1 MKKNKQLIQLKHLL
15 KDKIEYIY
23 IIALTIY
30 IASLI
35 FSNKTDFTIGFEK
48 YLSLLRYMI
57 LFIIGIKI
65 IVFDFEEYSK
75 KTLINISILTVIIAI
90 VTLKTDSRLL
100 MQYFILILGA
110 YKVSFEKIVKWV
122 LITQSTLVLGIILL
136 SLLKIIPNYAFTRSN
151 NGTVRYSLGFTFSS
165 YPAIFIYY
173 LTMLYLYYRK
183 NKLKIVEYIALII
196 LNVIIYIFTDTKA
209 ELICAISL
217 IVIVF
222 LYNKIQKEWIN
233 KILIALTKY
242 MMSFLTIFSIGLA
255 FLYDSSNNIMSKT
268 NDLLSD
274 RLELS
279 KKGMEEFG
287 IKFFGNKIKWISL
300 LMVYAGESSKN
311 KFNYVDNG
319 YLNIIYNYGIII
331 MLLIL
336 YGFYKV
342 IEQQVKNKNTYICC
356 FILMLAVHTFI
367 TPQLLQVVYNIFLL
381 LLVDVIIQPKK
392 QENDKKEII

>member
-65 IVFDFEEYSK
+65 IVFDFEKYSK

-110 YKVSFEKIVKWV
+110 YKISFEKIVKWV

-183 NKLKIVEYIALII
+183 NKLKVIEYIALII

-242 MMSFLTIFSIGLA
+242 MMSFLTIFSVGLA

-287 IKFFGNKIKWISL
+287 IKFFRKQNK
-300 LMVYAGESSKN
+300 M
-311 KFNYVDNG
+311 D
-319 YLNIIYNYGIII
+319 
-331 MLLIL
+331 
-336 YGFYKV
+336 
-342 IEQQVKNKNTYICC
+342 
-356 FILMLAVHTFI
+356 
-367 TPQLLQVVYNIFLL
+367 
-381 LLVDVIIQPKK
+381 
-392 QENDKKEII
+392 